1 MRLTV
6 PEPKIK
12 LYDQGFEDLDERG
25 QKLDQLGRKATGD
38 KLSDLVERIDDPM
51 VIALN
56 GAWGSGKS
64 FFLKC
69 WVGEH
74 LKRKENTTQTVYFDA
89 FGHDFLDDPLI
100 ALTGAIAERFESA
113 ESQEEN
119 QKTERSKKIKKAAW
133 AVGKGA
139 LRIGASVATF
149 GATEALS
156 DMGDA
161 VANAVGDEAQTFLS
175 SDIGNG
181 EAEKFWTAHEAR
193 IAAMKA
199 FRIALTELTEPVTED
214 QATKDDRL
222 RVGNPTRKLVVVID
236 ELDRCRPDYALSLLE
251 IIKHFFNVPGVHF
264 VLGVNLKELQN
275 SVKARYGSGIDAAMY
290 LQKFISIVQR
300 FPLRSWENSAAQ
312 KSFYLKTQLDLL
324 ELSQAFFSKDV
335 IAYIERIED
344 HYEIS
349 LRGLNKLCTLVATT
363 PDWTVENSI
372 DGKIDR
378 SLVSGLLVLNALR
391 PKVFNTIRDETED
404 PQEIFSAL
412 CLETGAEAF
421 TSNEPHSIAWLL
433 CFFQKDHRRHLQ
445 QYYSKDFNMIASSY
459 NRASPRSLINA
470 YVEAFDISE
479 T

>member
-1 MRLTV
+1 MRLNV
-6 PEPKIK
+6 PEPKID
-12 LYDQGFEDLDERG
+12 LYNDGFADH
-25 QKLDQLGRKATGD
+25 DQLGRKATGD

-51 VIALN
+51 VIALD

-74 LKRKENTTQTVYFDA
+74 LKRKGNTTQTVYFDA
-89 FGHDFLDDPLI
+89 FEHDFLDDPLI

-161 VANAVGDEAQTFLS
+161 VANAVGDEARTFLS

-214 QATKDDRL
+214 QATRVDRL

-275 SVKARYGSGIDAAMY
+275 SVRARYGSGVDAAKY
-290 LQKFISIVQR
+290 LQKFVSVEM
-300 FPLRSWENSAAQ
+300 PLRSTDTSGFEPSA
-312 KSFYLKTQLDLL
+312 YLKHFVSVTGKMKIAEHPLNHLVRDYLEMANHHFPITLRDVEKMCALL
-324 ELSQAFFSKDV
+324 AVIAHDHLNTKGSQYLLAGLIVLKITAPHLVDAAKRNELEFKELNQAFLLDSRIAQGGVWNEARQSWLLATSKDM
-335 IAYIERIED
+335 
-344 HYEIS
+344 
-349 LRGLNKLCTLVATT
+349 NK
-363 PDWTVENSI
+363 
-372 DGKIDR
+372 G
-378 SLVSGLLVLNALR
+378 LR
-391 PKVFNTIRDETED
+391 PDDFDALQPLFNQED
-404 PQEIFSAL
+404 PQEVL
-412 CLETGAEAF
+412 RLV
-421 TSNEPHSIAWLL
+421 IA
-433 CFFQKDHRRHLQ
+433 
-445 QYYSKDFNMIASSY
+445 Y
-459 NRASPRSLINA
+459 NLDSFILR
-470 YVEAFDISE
+470 
-479 T
+479 

>member
-1 MRLTV
+1 MRLNV
-6 PEPKIK
+6 PEPKID
-12 LYDQGFEDLDERG
+12 LYNDGFADH
-25 QKLDQLGRKATGD
+25 DQLGRKATGD

-51 VIALN
+51 VIALD

-89 FGHDFLDDPLI
+89 FEHDFLDDPLI

-161 VANAVGDEAQTFLS
+161 VANAVGDEARTFLS

-214 QATKDDRL
+214 QATRVDRL

-275 SVKARYGSGIDAAMY
+275 SVRARYGSGVDAAKY
-290 LQKFISIVQR
+290 LQKFVSVEM
-300 FPLRSWENSAAQ
+300 PLRSTDTSGFEPSA
-312 KSFYLKTQLDLL
+312 YLKHFVSVTGKMKIAEHPLNHLVRDYLEMANHHFPITLRDVEKMCALL
-324 ELSQAFFSKDV
+324 AVIAHDHLNTKGSQYLLAGLIVLKITAPHLVDAAKRNELEFKELNQAFLLDSRIAQGGVWNEARQSWLLATSKDM
-335 IAYIERIED
+335 
-344 HYEIS
+344 
-349 LRGLNKLCTLVATT
+349 NK
-363 PDWTVENSI
+363 
-372 DGKIDR
+372 G
-378 SLVSGLLVLNALR
+378 LR
-391 PKVFNTIRDETED
+391 PDDFDALQPLFNQED
-404 PQEIFSAL
+404 PQEVL
-412 CLETGAEAF
+412 RLV
-421 TSNEPHSIAWLL
+421 IA
-433 CFFQKDHRRHLQ
+433 
-445 QYYSKDFNMIASSY
+445 Y
-459 NRASPRSLINA
+459 NLDSFILR
-470 YVEAFDISE
+470 
-479 T
+479 